1 MSIILKDLPT
11 DYIVSILLGK
21 FLVRINKPKQEDNN
35 CINIFGDIGKQLVQ
49 NYFYV
54 LYLREKS
61 KKLDSYNYSMS
72 EWRNENSDIIDI
84 YSNSLEHRKGALL
97 IDWMREIDLLDI
109 DLIRS
114 LEDSKQN
121 INVLKPTERV
131 EPFIYRLKPWNLPQK
146 LPMLVKPKPYVRE
159 ITEDGKTIERLGGYL
174 LNDELT
180 CDELIIK
187 NWRLKVYSQIQDF
200 NLIYAGGGGSRSLNI
215 MQTGKLV
222 NT

>member
-72 EWRNENSDIIDI
+72 E
-84 YSNSLEHRKGALL
+84 
-97 IDWMREIDLLDI
+97 
-109 DLIRS
+109 
-114 LEDSKQN
+114 
-121 INVLKPTERV
+121 
-131 EPFIYRLKPWNLPQK
+131 
-146 LPMLVKPKPYVRE
+146 
-159 ITEDGKTIERLGGYL
+159 
-174 LNDELT
+174 
-180 CDELIIK
+180 
-187 NWRLKVYSQIQDF
+187 
-200 NLIYAGGGGSRSLNI
+200 
-215 MQTGKLV
+215 
-222 NT
+222 